1 VEVLIQE
8 LDRRFSHSNIMAAME
23 VVFPQYWLNPKC
35 DDLFPVHMQVIH
47 KWYCEVREVV
57 VPTEEHAIAAKELV
71 PSQLKGRKQ
80 GPSSARG
87 ARGSGNLPA
96 EQRGKKGEAGTV
108 GHGSG
113 SNSDVAS
120 EHRQVAQPLDPYRLD
135 WQQSLFKLTM
145 KQNAAKVMEAP
156 HDVNPVTKLW
166 QRLGCNDLLVSRLS
180 EYMRLAEIAIMAVLG
195 STEDERTFSN
205 FAFVK
210 NKVRNRLGGHLD
222 TTVKMY
228 SQGFYD
234 LQSFPYNDAFN
245 HWRGEKDRVNAHL

>member
-1 VEVLIQE
+1 ME
-8 LDRRFSHSNIMAAME
+8 AMG

-57 VPTEEHAIAAKELV
+57 VPTDEHAVAAKELV
-71 PSQLKGRKQ
+71 PSQLKGHKQ
-80 GPSSARG
+80 GPSNARG

-113 SNSDVAS
+113 SNSDAAS
-120 EHRQVAQPLDPYRLD
+120 KRRQVAQPLDPYRLD

-145 KQNAAKVMEAP
+145 KQNAAKAMEAL

-166 QRLGCNDLLVSRLS
+166 QRLGYNGLLVSRLF
-180 EYMRLAEIAIMAVLG
+180 EYMRLAEIAITAVLG
-195 STEDERTFSN
+195 SVEDERTFSN
-205 FAFVK
+205 LAFVK

-234 LQSFPYNDAFN
+234 LQSFPYSDAFN
-245 HWRGEKDRVNAHL
+245 HWRGEKDRVNAHEKGSFSVLDH

>member
-1 VEVLIQE
+1 
-8 LDRRFSHSNIMAAME
+8 
-23 VVFPQYWLNPKC
+23 
-35 DDLFPVHMQVIH
+35 
-47 KWYCEVREVV
+47 
-57 VPTEEHAIAAKELV
+57 
-71 PSQLKGRKQ
+71 
-80 GPSSARG
+80 
-87 ARGSGNLPA
+87 
-96 EQRGKKGEAGTV
+96 
-108 GHGSG
+108 
-113 SNSDVAS
+113 
-120 EHRQVAQPLDPYRLD
+120 
-135 WQQSLFKLTM
+135 M